1 MGKHSVSRAENK
13 TAKFS
18 HTVPPGR
25 TLINRIEA
33 QIDRQRK
40 RLETQRVEQ
49 GVAEKPLSPMSYEYA
64 MWEQAQIQGRIEGM
78 AATLAI
84 LRSSSVKFEIE
95 RSNERLEQ

>member
-49 GVAEKPLSPMSYEYA
+49 GVAEKP
-64 MWEQAQIQGRIEGM
+64 
-78 AATLAI
+78 
-84 LRSSSVKFEIE
+84 
-95 RSNERLEQ
+95 